1 VIPLKFSSQAVAT
14 IFSNASLFPTEAG
27 QHQTLRMPAIAIG
40 TSDDNRSARRLRIAS
55 ALIPLIST
63 KWAECF
69 MAAFLGDQ
77 AWNCEMYVPPSNSKI
92 TVNSAMSLIVAA

>member
-1 VIPLKFSSQAVAT
+1 
-14 IFSNASLFPTEAG
+14 
-27 QHQTLRMPAIAIG
+27 MPAIAIG

-55 ALIPLIST
+55 VLIPLIPT

-69 MAAFLGDQ
+69 VAAFLADE

-92 TVNSAMSLIVAA
+92 AVNNAMSLIVAGQLPRTGDYTF